1 MRIKQHI
8 PNAITRK
15 SDWIRLNCYL
25 GKTFHSQVYYSRFI
39 LLAALFDFFDGF
51 AARALRAY
59 SPIGKDLDSL
69 ADMISFGVA
78 PAIVGFKYMKS
89 LAATFL
95 GDKDWLDCLFSDSAI
110 ISDKRGMILLFAA
123 CLLPLFIALF
133 SALRLA
139 KFNNDKRQ
147 TENFIGLATPACTI
161 LYVSMVALLRVK
173 LAEAS
178 TLYLQG
184 EGQTPISIWYLW
196 LPAITAPILSYL
208 LVSEIA
214 MFSMKLKN
222 LSWQDN
228 STRFIFLMIVVVEIA
243 MTIIGNFSVPFM
255 ILSVIT
261 TYIIINILLAL
272 KPNKLRDK

>member
-8 PNAITRK
+8 PNAITCCNLLCGCLALLV
-15 SDWIRLNCYL
+15 SDNAYMALM
-25 GKTFHSQVYYSRFI
+25 FI

>member
-8 PNAITRK
+8 PNAITCCNLICGCLALLV
-15 SDWIRLNCYL
+15 SDNAYMALM
-25 GKTFHSQVYYSRFI
+25 FI

-78 PAIVGFKYMKS
+78 PAIVGFKYMKD

-95 GDKDWLDCLFSDSAI
+95 GNKNWLAYLFSDTVA
-110 ISDKRGMILLFAA
+110 ISDRRGMGLLFAA

-184 EGQTPISIWYLW
+184 EGQPPISIWYLW
-196 LPAITAPILSYL
+196 LPAIAAPVLSYL
-208 LVSEIA
+208 LVSEIV

-228 STRFIFLMIVVVEIA
+228 STRFIFLMIVAVEIA
-243 MTIIGNFSVPFM
+243 MTIIGNFSIPLL

-272 KPNKLRDK
+272 KPDKLRDK